1 MKEKTT
7 KKRRG
12 FSKLI
17 PAACMLLISATT
29 LVSSTYAWFTMNK
42 EVSVTG
48 MEVKTKVGSNLLIST
63 TNLDAD
69 YTSNTLI
76 QTRQALLEPV
86 SSINGTTS
94 KFFYTLD
101 AKADGSKNQATDVTP
116 YTAYSEDTTLAN
128 AVAGKAKYD
137 DDFNKAYGLGD
148 TNGQFTS
155 SNNTLST
162 TTGSE
167 RDGTGFGYVDYIFY
181 LKATTDATNQVLQM
195 TQCDI
200 DKNASTALKTDGT
213 DGVDND
219 EAWRVAVFAKDI
231 TSTNAGTG
239 VYTTADIADAVA
251 NQKGLIGLSGSAY
264 FGNTAVS
271 TTTAKAAVVNNGSS
285 GVILDTISDAN
296 VTKYY
301 KVVVRLWLEGEDT
314 TCNSRTYAAL
324 TDMYSLDLKFELGQG
339 TAVQNISTNTF
350 DADRTSGKT
359 FTGDQYDTTFGE

>member
-1 MKEKTT
+1 
-7 KKRRG
+7 
-12 FSKLI
+12 
-17 PAACMLLISATT
+17 
-29 LVSSTYAWFTMNK
+29 MNK
-42 EVSVTG
+42 EVQVTG

-63 TNLDAD
+63 TNLDSD

-86 SSINGTTS
+86 SSIDGTTS

-101 AKADGSKNQATDVTP
+101 AKADGSKNQNTSVTP
-116 YTAYSEDTTLAN
+116 YTAYNEDTTLAN

-162 TTGSE
+162 TAGSE
-167 RDGTGFGYVDYIFY
+167 RDGTGFGYVDYVFY

-200 DKNASTALKTDGT
+200 DKNASSALKTDGT

-219 EAWRVAVFAKDI
+219 EAWRVAVFAQDI
-231 TSTNAGTG
+231 TATNAGTG
-239 VYTTADIADAVA
+239 AYTTTDIANVAA

-264 FGNTAVS
+264 FNNTAVS
-271 TTTAKAAVVNNGSS
+271 STTEKAAVSNAASTN
-285 GVILDTISDAN
+285 GVILDTIATAN
-296 VTKYY
+296 TTKYY
-301 KVVVRLWLEGEDT
+301 KVVIRLWLEGEDT

-339 TAVQNISTNTF
+339 TAVRNISSNTF

-359 FTGDQYDTTFGE
+359 FTGNEYDTTFGGQG